1 MTLLGVDYTGGPET
15 GGFQKILVDKHKSRK
30 KPGFLVRSIKAKETG
45 FLRVLGCGNKVFR
58 KKPGF

>member
-1 MTLLGVDYTGGPET
+1 MHGGPET
-15 GGFQKILVDKHKSRK
+15 GFFRILGCCNAVFRK

-58 KKPGF
+58 KNPVSEY

>member
-1 MTLLGVDYTGGPET
+1 MHGGPET
-15 GGFQKILVDKHKSRK
+15 GFFRILGCCNAVFRK